1 MNVFN
6 SRLTADYG
14 DRKMKSK
21 SKTLAAHS
29 TPDQDDFD
37 KFKHFFFHGSIGLL
51 SLDCNLRYLMV
62 NERMAAING
71 KPVGQHSGKTIQ
83 EVNVHVGLA
92 IEPLMRHATE
102 EGEPLEDLEIEVPF
116 SSLTDATQSRYLLVS
131 CYPLKSEEGDVQSVN
146 VSVQDI
152 TAQKN
157 KEASQ
162 TGRLRFEALLSDLSA
177 EFIKVPENEVDS
189 KIVQGLERISG
200 FMDFDRSTVWLLS
213 PADGGLHF
221 SHSYAL
227 SGIKPPPAF
236 LLDIAPIWV
245 GMVHQGELFY
255 ITDTNEMPANMW
267 REKKYC
273 RDRGGIKSILFIPL
287 TVGGTV
293 LGAISFVSY
302 RYNRSW
308 PNDFIQR
315 LRLLGEIFAN
325 ILERRRAAVSIQ
337 EAFAEIKQL
346 KEHLEVENIYLRDQ
360 VSLEHRHEEIIGQ
373 SDSIQKVL
381 LQLEHVSTTNSTVL
395 ILGETGTGKELIAR
409 AIHNSSARK
418 GRTMIKVNCAA
429 LPAALIEAELF
440 GSVKGAYTGAISTQ
454 IGRFESANGSTIFL
468 DEIGELPLELQ
479 SKLLRV
485 LQGGQFERLGSSS
498 PINVDVRVVAATNRD
513 LPLAIKEGR
522 FREDLYY
529 RLNVFP
535 ISVPPLRER
544 RDDIPLLVWAMVK
557 EFESVF
563 GKTIERIQ
571 KKCMNSLEDYY
582 WPGNIR
588 ELRNLIERAM
598 ILNNSPTLNINL
610 PEVSSTTKA
619 QILQSTQNMPMK
631 EFEKMHILDV
641 LERTGWRVRGSN
653 CAAEILELNP
663 STLESK
669 MRRLGIR
676 RKKYKNSA
684 TST

>member
-1 MNVFN
+1 
-6 SRLTADYG
+6 
-14 DRKMKSK
+14 MKLK
-21 SKTLAAHS
+21 SKTLS
-29 TPDQDDFD
+29 TPSTLVQTDFD
-37 KFKHFFFHGSIGLL
+37 KLVHFFHQVNIGLF
-51 SLDCNLRYLMV
+51 SLDCDLRYLMA

-71 KPVGQHSGKTIQ
+71 KSIDQHLGKTVQ
-83 EVNVHVGLA
+83 EVNIHVGLA
-92 IEPLMRHATE
+92 IESLMRHAIE
-102 EGEPLEDLEIEVPF
+102 EGESLEDLEIEVIN
-116 SSLTDATQSRYLLVS
+116 SSVPDANQARCLLVS
-131 CYPLKSEEGDVQSVN
+131 CYPLKSEGGKVQSVN
-146 VSVQDI
+146 VGVQDI
-152 TAQKN
+152 TVQKAKETAQ
-157 KEASQ
+157 S
-162 TGRLRFEALLSDLSA
+162 GRLRFEALLSDLSA

-189 KIVQGLERISG
+189 KIVQGLERINNY
-200 FMDFDRSTVWLLS
+200 MDFDRSTVWLLS
-213 PADGGLHF
+213 SEDGGLHF

-227 SGIKPPPAF
+227 SGIKLPPTF
-236 LLDIAPIWV
+236 LLEIAPIWV
-245 GMVHQGELFY
+245 GMVRQGELFY
-255 ITDTNEMPANMW
+255 ITDTTEMPANMW

-308 PNDFIQR
+308 PNEFIQR

-325 ILERRRAAVSIQ
+325 ILERKRAAVNIQ
-337 EAFAEIKQL
+337 KAFAEIKQL

-381 LQLEHVSTTNSTVL
+381 LQLEHVATTNSTVL

-409 AIHNSSARK
+409 AIHNLSTRK

-479 SKLLRV
+479 PKLLRV

-498 PINVDVRVVAATNRD
+498 PINVDVRVIAATNRD

-544 RDDIPLLVWAMVK
+544 REDIPLLVWAMVK

-571 KKCMNSLEDYY
+571 KKCMNSLEDYF

-610 PEVSSTTKA
+610 PEASNTTTVLTLKST
-619 QILQSTQNMPMK
+619 STQNMPMK
-631 EFEKMHILDV
+631 EFERIHILDT

-653 CAAEILELNP
+653 CAAEILGLNA

-669 MRRLGIR
+669 MRRLGISRKSKNR
-676 RKKYKNSA
+676 RPSA
-684 TST
+684 

>member
-1 MNVFN
+1 MKLK
-6 SRLTADYG
+6 SR
-14 DRKMKSK
+14 
-21 SKTLAAHS
+21 TLATFS
-29 TPDQDDFD
+29 TPVQADFD
-37 KFKHFFFHGSIGLL
+37 KLKHFFHQVNIGFF

-71 KPVGQHSGKTIQ
+71 KPIGLHLGKTVQ
-83 EVNVHVGLA
+83 EVDTHIGLA
-92 IEPLMRHATE
+92 IEPLIRHAIE
-102 EGEPLEDLEIEVPF
+102 EGETLEGLEIEVTT
-116 SSLTDATQSRYLLVS
+116 SSHTDTNQSKYLLVS
-131 CYPLKSEEGDVQSVN
+131 CYPLKSEGGKVQSIN
-146 VSVQDI
+146 ISVQDI
-152 TAQKN
+152 TGQKN
-157 KEASQ
+157 KEVKQS
-162 TGRLRFEALLSDLSA
+162 GRLQFEALLSDLSA

-189 KIVQGLERISG
+189 KIVQGLERVNN

-213 PADGGLHF
+213 SEDGGLHF

-227 SGIKPPPAF
+227 TEIKRPPAF
-236 LLDIAPIWV
+236 LLDIAPVWV
-245 GMVHQGELFY
+245 GMVRQGELFY
-255 ITDTNEMPANMW
+255 ITDTNDMPASMW

-273 RDRGGIKSILFIPL
+273 RDLGGIISILFIPL

-302 RYNRSW
+302 RYKRAW

-325 ILERRRAAVSIQ
+325 ILERKQAAVKIQ
-337 EAFAEIKQL
+337 KAFAEIEQL
-346 KEHLEVENIYLRDQ
+346 KESLEVENIYLRDQ

-373 SDSIQKVL
+373 SDSIKKVL
-381 LQLEHVSTTNSTVL
+381 LQLEHVATTNSTVL
-395 ILGETGTGKELIAR
+395 ILGETGTGKELIAK
-409 AIHNSSARK
+409 AIHNLSTRK

-544 RDDIPLLVWAMVK
+544 REDIPLLVWAMVK

-598 ILNNSPTLNINL
+598 ILNNSPTLTINL
-610 PEVSSTTKA
+610 PEVSNTTTA
-619 QILQSTQNMPMK
+619 QTATTQYMPMK
-631 EFEKMHILDV
+631 EFEKMHIIDT

-653 CAAEILELNP
+653 CAAEILGLNA

-669 MRRLGIR
+669 MRRLGIS
-676 RKKYKNSA
+676 RKSRKLIA
-684 TST
+684 